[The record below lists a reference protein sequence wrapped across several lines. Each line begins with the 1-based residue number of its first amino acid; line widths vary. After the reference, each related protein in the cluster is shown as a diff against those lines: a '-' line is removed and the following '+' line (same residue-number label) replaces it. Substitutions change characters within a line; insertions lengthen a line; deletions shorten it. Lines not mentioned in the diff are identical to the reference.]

1 MLLNFA
7 GHHNVNNKR
16 NRSRRKGVVEPMK
29 PSPEELV
36 YQAPD
41 LTSYVDS
48 AQIEIIDDK
57 NFNIIADLPVIEPDS
72 AIYTD
77 FSSPLINPTYS
88 QISIPLP
95 EDDISNYI
103 LSNIGWDDSQFDIL
117 DSLLESL

>member
-1 MLLNFA
+1 
-7 GHHNVNNKR
+7 
-16 NRSRRKGVVEPMK
+16 MK
-29 PSPEELV
+29 PSPEPEEV

-41 LTSYVDS
+41 LTTYIDS

-77 FSSPLINPTYS
+77 FSSPLTNPTYS

>member
-1 MLLNFA
+1 
-7 GHHNVNNKR
+7 
-16 NRSRRKGVVEPMK
+16 MK
-29 PSPEELV
+29 PAPEEV

-41 LTSYVDS
+41 LTSYIDS

-57 NFNIIADLPVIEPDS
+57 NFNIIADLPIIEPDS
-72 AIYTD
+72 TIYTD
-77 FSSPLINPTYS
+77 FSSPLTNPTYS

>member
-1 MLLNFA
+1 
-7 GHHNVNNKR
+7 
-16 NRSRRKGVVEPMK
+16 MK
-29 PSPEELV
+29 SPTEEIFRPPEL
-36 YQAPD
+36 A
-41 LTSYVDS
+41 SYVDS

-72 AIYTD
+72 NSLGSEL
-77 FSSPLINPTYS
+77 SSPITNSTLS